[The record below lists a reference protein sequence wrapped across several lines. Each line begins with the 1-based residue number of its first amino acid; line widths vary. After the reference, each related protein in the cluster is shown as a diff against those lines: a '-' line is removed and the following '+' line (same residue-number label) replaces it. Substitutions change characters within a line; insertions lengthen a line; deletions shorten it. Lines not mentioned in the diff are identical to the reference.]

1 MSIFDS
7 MEAVFP
13 TPQGCVK
20 EINEQTLFIL
30 LEYFSMFS
38 KKFFF
43 PMDFR
48 KNSYI
53 CGLFG

>member
-38 KKFFF
+38 KKIFF